1 MKNLVKT
8 ALVAFVALFANTFA
22 VAQDAQ
28 PVKEE
33 TFKMHLNQNVSF
45 YNFDDG
51 QIVEWDTT
59 LGFKLDDNIKVDVE
73 LPIYN
78 QTVCNNTSTGLGDA
92 NVDFTIENVFTFGK
106 VAIDLTAGV
115 GIPLGGD
122 YSSSET
128 VFAFG
133 GVGKYS
139 WDKFNLTQSVKYH
152 LVDDYTYMPI
162 LGGFVNDNVFEG
174 QTSLNYAASDKFTIG
189 ANCGQYYTD
198 GESTITAG
206 PSVSYV
212 LTNNIDLHGSVD
224 FVLNDDL
231 NVENMD
237 TVVSFGVGFKF

>member
-8 ALVAFVALFANTFA
+8 VLVAFVALCTNTFA
-22 VAQDAQ
+22 FAQEVQSVKDDA
-28 PVKEE
+28 
-33 TFKMHLNQNVSF
+33 FKMHLNQDISF

-51 QIVEWDTT
+51 QIVQWNTNLD
-59 LGFKLDDNIKVDVE
+59 FKLDDNIKVDVS
-73 LPIYN
+73 LPVYN
-78 QTVCNNTSTGLGDA
+78 QATSDNSSTGVGDVD
-92 NVDFTIENVFTFGK
+92 VDFTVENLFTLGK

-133 GVGKYS
+133 GLVRYS
-139 WDKFNLTQSVKYH
+139 WDKFDLSQSAEYH

-162 LGGFVNDNVFEG
+162 LGGFIYDNVFEG
-174 QTSLNYAASDKFTIG
+174 QTSLKYKATDEFNIA

-198 GESTITAG
+198 GQSTITVG
-206 PSVSYV
+206 PGLSYV
-212 LTNNIDLHGSVD
+212 LTNNIGLHGSVD

-231 NVENMD
+231 DVENMD
-237 TVVSFGVGFKF
+237 TVVSFGVEFKF